1 MKFCPKCS
9 LKIKGDLTY
18 CPLCKVELLSC
29 ADDEEITSQ
38 VTDEEQPDS
47 LAADLDNTISS
58 IDDLKDGGSTNGLRE
73 SVQENTTDNIY
84 HTDED
89 DDPKVRL
96 KKLDISL
103 AELKNSLASPPE
115 YSQDIETESSRF
127 ELQFDQFVGDLESVK
142 NSLKDLHDKIN
153 KLSEEC
159 RISMKISEDNK
170 SKITKLALYAK
181 GPISSFEEVQAQS
194 NPLFGEIE
202 VPEEKIKFPESEGEG
217 FETNFEPSLSPL
229 SKEDISQPERVK
241 KSKLPLIIILIL
253 AATIISLWCG
263 FYFLNSHEQSI
274 QKENIPKRS
283 DIASVPKSAT
293 PVKLFQKRITKPAA
307 KIKIEEKDIKKPEIS
322 GGKSSQNK
330 KSASI
335 ATVKTKNKPSRPEK
349 SKKVSSP
356 SKKTSGYTINVGSFK
371 DKKRAQNF
379 TKKLLEKGYPAF
391 MFPSNKNKW
400 YRVKI
405 GAFST
410 FKEASTYAATL
421 NKKENFSIFITKI
434 D

>member
-29 ADDEEITSQ
+29 ADDEEVTSQ

-47 LAADLDNTISS
+47 LAADLDNIISS
-58 IDDLKDGGSTNGLRE
+58 IDDLKDVGYTNGLRE
-73 SVQENTTDNIY
+73 SVQENTTDNIN
-84 HTDED
+84 HTNED

-127 ELQFDQFVGDLESVK
+127 ESQFDQFVGDLESVK
-142 NSLKDLHDKIN
+142 NGLNDLHDKIN

-194 NPLFGEIE
+194 NLPFGEIK
-202 VPEEKIKFPESEGEG
+202 VPEEGIRFPESEGEG
-217 FETNFEPSLSPL
+217 FETDFEPSLSPL

-293 PVKLFQKRITKPAA
+293 PVKLLQKRITKPAA
-307 KIKIEEKDIKKPEIS
+307 KIKIEEKDIKKPTLS
-322 GGKSSQNK
+322 GGKSSQSK

-335 ATVKTKNKPSRPEK
+335 ATVKTKNKSSRPEK
-349 SKKVSSP
+349 SKKISSP

-379 TKKLLEKGYPAF
+379 TKKLLEKGYPAL

-410 FKEASTYAATL
+410 LKEANTYAATL